1 MTFWPRSSQPSPY
14 HHHHYHHITITT
26 ITTVHIDRGVKLLKD
41 APTEESGIPNLLYVD
56 FYDSEL
62 QGVRSVGGGLKN
74 SSCLNPFA
82 ECYHSF
88 SATLLN
94 PMNSLKL
101 NLDPDEKLNQDKWQ
115 RYNTQYLSDLS
126 CNVYFGAAKVPV
138 MWKTVMCSEVQQVH
152 KVQLYK
158 RRQGQIKEECKNNG
172 APILRGKQL
181 EDTFEN
187 TQWRKAK
194 QVTLKSS
201 GKNYGVWL
209 CTGGTKHHRT

>member
-1 MTFWPRSSQPSPY
+1 MTFWPPSSQPSPY

-94 PMNSLKL
+94 PMNSWIQMKNWIRTSGNATTPNIYQISPAMFTLEQQKYQWCEKQWCAVKYSKCTKCNCTKGDKVKLKKSAKIMEHPSSEAS
-101 NLDPDEKLNQDKWQ
+101 NLRTHLKTHSGEKPN
-115 RYNTQYLSDLS
+115 
-126 CNVYFGAAKVPV
+126 
-138 MWKTVMCSEVQQVH
+138 
-152 KVQLYK
+152 
-158 RRQGQIKEECKNNG
+158 
-172 APILRGKQL
+172 
-181 EDTFEN
+181 
-187 TQWRKAK
+187 
-194 QVTLKSS
+194 KS
-201 GKNYGVWL
+201 
-209 CTGGTKHHRT
+209 H

>member
-1 MTFWPRSSQPSPY
+1 MTFWPPSSQPSPY

-88 SATLLN
+88 SATLFN

-115 RYNTQYLSDLS
+115 SYNTQYLSHLS

-138 MWKTVMCSEVQQVH
+138 MWKNSDVQWSTASAQSATVQ
-152 KVQLYK
+152 
-158 RRQGQIKEECKNNG
+158 
-172 APILRGKQL
+172 
-181 EDTFEN
+181 
-187 TQWRKAK
+187 KA
-194 QVTLKSS
+194 TRS
-201 GKNYGVWL
+201 N
-209 CTGGTKHHRT
+209 